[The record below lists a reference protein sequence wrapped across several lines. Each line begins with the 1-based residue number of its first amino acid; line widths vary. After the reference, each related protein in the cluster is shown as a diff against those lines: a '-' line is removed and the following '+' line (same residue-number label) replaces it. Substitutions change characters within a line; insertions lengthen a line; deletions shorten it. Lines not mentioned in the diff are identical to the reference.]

1 MANLYRT
8 RKMRSHT
15 RKGPGRFHGEGS
27 LIFYGSGDFAGVTQS
42 KRRFPPACGPDS
54 MFAKGRFL
62 RLLSE
67 GRVEEAKSFLSQMK
81 QHRNASPWMDIALS
95 QAGG

>member
-15 RKGPGRFHGEGS
+15 RKGPGRFHGQGS
-27 LIFYGSGDFAGVTQS
+27 LLFHREEFAGVTQP
-42 KRRFPPACGPDS
+42 KRRLPPACGPNS

-81 QHRNASPWMDIALS
+81 QHRNASPWMDVALS